1 MVRQALWC
9 GVAIII
15 CWALDRLL
23 QAAVYGQWFGWLTD
37 YTYRAFILV
46 PLLFVTLAVS
56 LNLINGITGQFSL
69 GHAGFFAVGAYLSAG
84 FSVYFASGWLAQVPP
99 AWQGM
104 AQFGLLLMAALIGAG
119 AAALFGL
126 IVGIPTLRLRGD
138 YLAIATLGFGEIVRV
153 LFENLDLFGAQRG
166 FTGIPTWVGFGF
178 CWYALLAIGCIAVSR
193 NLLKSTHGLAF
204 LSVREDETAAEVMGV
219 PTTYYKVAAF
229 VIGAMF
235 AGAAGALLAHREGS
249 IYPVDF
255 KMDISIIVVTMV
267 VLGGQ
272 GSITGS
278 VLAGA
283 GLKMLEELLRLL
295 PVVTLFGREFQP
307 SDFRMLAFAL
317 VLILTMIFRPQG
329 LLGHRELSWATLR
342 RWLWRSPKRVS
353 APPAEAISISGEGEQ
368 MRQP

>member
-1 MVRQALWC
+1 MGRQIFWC
-9 GVAIII
+9 GVTLLL
-15 CWALDRLL
+15 CWMLDRLL

-46 PLLFVTLAVS
+46 PLLFITLAVS

-99 AWQGM
+99 AWQG
-104 AQFGLLLMAALIGAG
+104 AVQLGFLLMAVLIGAG

-126 IVGIPTLRLRGD
+126 MVGIPTLRLRGD

-166 FTGIPTWVGFGF
+166 FTGVPTWVGFGF
-178 CWYALLAIGCIAVSR
+178 FWYALLAIGCIAVSR

-219 PTTYYKVAAF
+219 PTTSYKVAAF

-295 PVVTLFGREFQP
+295 PVMTLFGREFQP

-329 LLGHRELSWATLR
+329 LLGHREFSWAALR
-342 RWLWRSPKRVS
+342 RWLSRKARASTPS
-353 APPAEAISISGEGEQ
+353 ATDATTLHHEEEPIKPS
-368 MRQP
+368 